1 MDIKEG
7 NKKVFEIYINLIKDF
22 RDEALNG
29 ELNNLKEFNFETL
42 KLLTKRNE
50 KKKYVNISNFDSDNT
65 EIARAITYVV
75 MQDVIEDNIEKIDTK
90 MLDDKY
96 RLDTMNSFNTIL
108 TRNLRDN
115 IGFKCKDNIGSNCK
129 NVELQNLLK
138 VESEFKNEY
147 DKLDKYIEI
156 KEKIIAFYKKY
167 HTIGNFMLLP
177 QIRENNKDRRTLG
190 FYKNNSCEDSLVNFL
205 NEIGSE
211 NKSQRLEELIEKN
224 KYYFDKDCFKKDD
237 KLSFNFK
244 KFIEINFLEGYEKI
258 PSYSRYDIEDRL
270 EYKDKLEKYIDESI
284 RFIDN
289 RTDIIIEVLDKVLY
303 K

>member
-7 NKKVFEIYINLIKDF
+7 NKKVFEIYIKLIKDF
-22 RDEALNG
+22 RDEALDG

-115 IGFKCKDNIGSNCK
+115 IGFNCKD
-129 NVELQNLLK
+129 VELPDLLK
-138 VESEFKNEY
+138 VESKFKNEY

-156 KEKIIAFYKKY
+156 KEKIIVFHKKY

-237 KLSFNFK
+237 KLSFNFE

-258 PSYSRYDIEDRL
+258 PSYSQYDIEDRL

-284 RFIDN
+284 IFIDK
-289 RTDIIIEVLDKVLY
+289 RTDIIIEVLNKVLY